1 MPSIAVDKS
10 TFGATA
16 RIGVTYYYYPNASCT
31 AATCQ
36 LNVGFISSVNA
47 GSTWSAPTQVAGPM
61 TLSWLPNTTAGRTF
75 GDYIANSILPF
86 GNAYPVIP
94 VASAPAQIGPRFDM
108 PMMAPTSGL
117 PVTGGPNA
125 P

>member
-1 MPSIAVDKS
+1 
-10 TFGATA
+10 
-16 RIGVTYYYYPNASCT
+16 
-31 AATCQ
+31 
-36 LNVGFISSVNA
+36 
-47 GSTWSAPTQVAGPM
+47 M

-75 GDYIANSILPF
+75 GDYVANSILPF

-94 VASAPAQIGPRFDM
+94 VAGPTATPGTVGSFFDV